1 MPAIKLGLHFE
12 SELGGYFEEIYAWH
26 NLTGP
31 INKRSGFRMM
41 EMFDLYFGFEIP
53 WWNEAVNNPQVKLP
67 RTMKYLEDNFE
78 GEEYNLRKAQI
89 MRGLNKGRDELIK
102 MSTKYLLQAPI
113 VFLCL
118 CHHQMGPSLLRAML
132 TILHENPID
141 EDVDCLIH
149 DADSQKWGVYK
160 YDSENTVRPPS
171 EKKWYDIL
179 SKQPKDVV
187 HWWRQFGLNKEC
199 LIDDLQRLSS
209 QINVTPASGPPLKR
223 FQSKYPILLEC
234 LHSVFGLMMS
244 NSRLCEQVHGM
255 MRHGLRASIGMEQAD
270 AQRSYATSID
280 HEMKQQRRAMSNDNR
295 EKRRKGIDHDKTK
308 LQQQKLSSQLLDRL
322 GSWLGKAMALLERPD
337 HGIPTVTAIIKSG
350 RRVQDKKLLEKQ
362 VEAEKAKTA
371 NLTRDELT
379 VDMINEAAS
388 MTELSNDKL
397 MKMGEDRLQLRL
409 KIVEIYVQKFWKEI
423 ATPAGVPAHRHIMNI
438 AWKSFPYLH
447 MMVFRNKGATRY
459 QLVTTLR
466 EHTYDTSTIIKPIS
480 TKTELFKNIGSYLSK
495 VKATSKLINE
505 FMYGEN
511 NSPKRAPKRDR
522 LIEISDLLAIFKFL
536 RIVDTAW
543 EGNEDTCQPEEL
555 TLIGAFNHIDEHFTY
570 TKDQNDDD
578 SDDEDED
585 DALLIIMHNK
595 RMKESQIYQ
604 GLAR

>member
-1 MPAIKLGLHFE
+1 
-12 SELGGYFEEIYAWH
+12 
-26 NLTGP
+26 
-31 INKRSGFRMM
+31 
-41 EMFDLYFGFEIP
+41 
-53 WWNEAVNNPQVKLP
+53 
-67 RTMKYLEDNFE
+67 
-78 GEEYNLRKAQI
+78 
-89 MRGLNKGRDELIK
+89 
-102 MSTKYLLQAPI
+102 
-113 VFLCL
+113 
-118 CHHQMGPSLLRAML
+118 
-132 TILHENPID
+132 
-141 EDVDCLIH
+141 
-149 DADSQKWGVYK
+149 
-160 YDSENTVRPPS
+160 
-171 EKKWYDIL
+171 
-179 SKQPKDVV
+179 
-187 HWWRQFGLNKEC
+187 
-199 LIDDLQRLSS
+199 
-209 QINVTPASGPPLKR
+209 
-223 FQSKYPILLEC
+223 
-234 LHSVFGLMMS
+234 MMS

-388 MTELSNDKL
+388 RTELSNDKL

-447 MMVFRNKGATRY
+447 MMVFRNKGATRS

-585 DALLIIMHNK
+585 DAYVDNYAQQTDEG
-595 RMKESQIYQ
+595 ESNLPGFGTID
-604 GLAR
+604 